1 MSLEIDVANGVN
13 LPNLETLGGKIDPYV
28 KVEIQGE
35 WMNVK
40 DG

>member
-1 MSLEIDVANGVN
+1 MSLEIEVANAVN
-13 LPNLETLGGKIDPYV
+13 LPNLETLGKIDPYV
-28 KVEIQGE
+28 KLEIQGE